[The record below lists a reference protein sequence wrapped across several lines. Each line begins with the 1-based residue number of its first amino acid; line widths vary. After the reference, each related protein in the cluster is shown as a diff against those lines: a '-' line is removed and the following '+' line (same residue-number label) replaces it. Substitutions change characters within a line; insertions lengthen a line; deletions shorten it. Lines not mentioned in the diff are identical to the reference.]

1 MSDFYNNLEQKSTE
15 TIFDYMDRLHKT
27 WLEQK
32 KSTDKRNLFWTEKC
46 FIIAFINGLY
56 NNKVKS
62 KMNKWYEENPNSPNC
77 YPNMVNAVFIADDYQ
92 MEENT
97 KNSTEDAIYEVTKN
111 VFIADK
117 YQMEENTENGT
128 GIIPIYDIT
137 ENFQILDYPLS
148 TPKEGKTINDV
159 QVKAIKDDKTNDKWQ
174 GDAIRISANRI
185 IIHEYALLNHKKA
198 KFAIV
203 EYLCPLG
210 YDNALICS
218 NKNFE
223 KPEKV
228 KNHLLWFHRV
238 PPLKIEYGHY
248 MGLNFTP
255 IERITYKY

>member
-1 MSDFYNNLEQKSTE
+1 MYAKTLIFYSIKTKHFFLSVYFKIPYRKQSFFKMSNFYNNLEQKSTE

-32 KSTDKRNLFWTEKC
+32 KSTDKRSLFWTEKC

-77 YPNMVNAVFIADDYQ
+77 YPIMVNAVFIADDYQ
-92 MEENT
+92 N
-97 KNSTEDAIYEVTKN
+97 
-111 VFIADK
+111 
-117 YQMEENTENGT
+117 EENTEDGT
-128 GIIPIYDIT
+128 EDGTEDAIIPIYDIT
-137 ENFQILDYPLS
+137 
-148 TPKEGKTINDV
+148 KEAKTINDV

-174 GDAIRISANRI
+174 GDDIAISTNRI
-185 IIHEYALLNHKKA
+185 IIHEYTLLNHQKA

-210 YDNALICS
+210 YDKALKCS

-228 KNHLLWFHRV
+228 KNHLLWFHKV
-238 PPLKIEYGHY
+238 PPLKIEYGRY

>member
-32 KSTDKRNLFWTEKC
+32 KSTDKRSLFWSEKC

-97 KNSTEDAIYEVTKN
+97 EDGAEDAIYDVTKN
-111 VFIADK
+111 
-117 YQMEENTENGT
+117 
-128 GIIPIYDIT
+128 
-137 ENFQILDYPLS
+137 FQSLDYPLS
-148 TPKEGKTINDV
+148 PSKEAKIINDV
-159 QVKAIKDDKTNDKWQ
+159 QVKT
-174 GDAIRISANRI
+174 ISTKRI
-185 IIHEYALLNHKKA
+185 IIHEFSLPNQKRPKH
-198 KFAIV
+198 AIV

-210 YDNALICS
+210 YDIALKCS

-223 KPEKV
+223 NPEKV
-228 KNHLLWFHRV
+228 KRHLLWLHRV
-238 PPLKIEYGHY
+238 PPHKIETGHH
-248 MGLNFTP
+248 MELNFTP